1 MTPSIMRLFWDLVNQ
16 AHPSQLMRMDD
27 DGLLHWLIEQ
37 VQQKSTLDRNQA
49 RDLTNY
55 ISDRL
60 PLIRDMATYQ
70 S

>member
-1 MTPSIMRLFWDLVNQ
+1 MTPSLLRLFWDLVHQ
-16 AHPSQLMRMDD
+16 AHPAQLMRMDD
-27 DGLLHWLIEQ
+27 DGLLCWLIDQ